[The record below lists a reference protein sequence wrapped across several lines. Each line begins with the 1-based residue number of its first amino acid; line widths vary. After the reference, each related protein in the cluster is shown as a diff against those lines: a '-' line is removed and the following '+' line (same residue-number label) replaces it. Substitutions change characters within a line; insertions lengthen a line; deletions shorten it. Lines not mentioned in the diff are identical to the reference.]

1 MMVEVCLMKK
11 VLFTFF
17 LFCGLSLQASPVA
30 ASPSEKEVKSL
41 ADNLGWTTEDLE
53 EYLSFKGLKISDFD
67 NIRVLK
73 KQLGTPITPSNLNKL
88 LVQNSMTQE
97 ELDIL
102 LAGFHESIEDFWFL
116 EDLEVAI
123 DFYKNHEDKMLQLEK
138 FLENIGFDDKE
149 KQQFYGHLNKLDP
162 AFLAAKVEDWKQQL
176 STFQAMDQ
184 ESEISA
190 ERNQALTDFW
200 KDFFTATSL
209 KPVIISI
216 DDNGKRNELSLN
228 DLNHKQMDATVAIE
242 LYDHEQFLI
251 GDAVVTSDLVASVD
265 VIDKV
270 VELTEVTEGLANL
283 YAAQLPNTA
292 SSLPIILC
300 IGYMLVLL
308 GLLITFRKAPYEN

>member
-1 MMVEVCLMKK
+1 M
-11 VLFTFF
+11 
-17 LFCGLSLQASPVA
+17 
-30 ASPSEKEVKSL
+30 
-41 ADNLGWTTEDLE
+41 
-53 EYLSFKGLKISDFD
+53 
-67 NIRVLK
+67 
-73 KQLGTPITPSNLNKL
+73 TPSNLNKL

-102 LAGFHESIEDFWFL
+102 LAGFRESIEDFWFL

-200 KDFFTATSL
+200 KDFL
-209 KPVIISI
+209 QQP
-216 DDNGKRNELSLN
+216 L
-228 DLNHKQMDATVAIE
+228 
-242 LYDHEQFLI
+242 
-251 GDAVVTSDLVASVD
+251 
-265 VIDKV
+265 
-270 VELTEVTEGLANL
+270 
-283 YAAQLPNTA
+283 
-292 SSLPIILC
+292 
-300 IGYMLVLL
+300 
-308 GLLITFRKAPYEN
+308 